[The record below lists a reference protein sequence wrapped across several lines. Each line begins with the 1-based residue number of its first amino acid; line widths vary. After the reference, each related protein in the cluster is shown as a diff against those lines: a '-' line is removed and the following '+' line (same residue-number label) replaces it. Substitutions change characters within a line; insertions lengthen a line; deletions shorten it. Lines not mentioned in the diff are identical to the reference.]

1 MTDRGRPRST
11 RSAPGFGYTFCQR
24 DPRGSFTY
32 RAPAAAMIYVDTAP
46 GKPPLD
52 SSQEGDTP
60 MVWEEVVAEENLDAL
75 TEGEVVAEGS
85 PGAL

>member
-1 MTDRGRPRST
+1 
-11 RSAPGFGYTFCQR
+11 
-24 DPRGSFTY
+24 
-32 RAPAAAMIYVDTAP
+32 MIYVDTAP